1 MIRDLLD
8 AIDGGAHRER
18 LFLLMDHRANRRRH
32 EVQMAAE
39 EEVPAAVG
47 AEEDPPA

>member
-39 EEVPAAVG
+39 EEVGVG
-47 AEEDPPA
+47 AAETEDTP